1 MVQASDV
8 LMRVCAIGGGFVGIV
23 ESILIIVGSG
33 LMPWNFGWIS
43 IVIGILLAIAALAL
57 GIKPV
62 HYTPLLLGII
72 CVGLIILGI
81 LFGGIIVLVA
91 TIFGALS

>member
-1 MVQASDV
+1 MGQASDV
-8 LMRVCAIGGGFVGIV
+8 AMRFFAIGGGFVGII
-23 ESILIIVGSG
+23 ESILIIFHIG

-43 IVIGILLAIAALAL
+43 TVIGVLLAIAAFAL
-57 GIKPV
+57 GIKPID
-62 HYTPLLLGII
+62 YTPLLLGII